1 VARAFHGN
9 TKVKFAD
16 INLSKTPIRGPP
28 HNPGEG
34 GWPTVRHYNAR
45 TGSDGAKYVQKTD
58 KAVCDELGDEEYM
71 MRYVEDAAGTALCDV
86 VDGTGCD
93 EQSLKYLEKQKALG
107 LDENKKQLARLD
119 GMAGKEMKE
128 DLKVWLKK
136 RQRILRNLIS
146 HAEKGAEAAAA
157 ASEL

>member
-1 VARAFHGN
+1 V
-9 TKVKFAD
+9 
-16 INLSKTPIRGPP
+16 
-28 HNPGEG
+28 
-34 GWPTVRHYNAR
+34 
-45 TGSDGAKYVQKTD
+45 
-58 KAVCDELGDEEYM
+58 EE
-71 MRYVEDAAGTALCDV
+71 AAGTALCDV

-107 LDENKKQLARLD
+107 LDENRKQLARLD

-136 RQRILRNLIS
+136 RQRILRSLIS
-146 HAEKGAEAAAA
+146 HAEEGDEATAA